1 MDSQHSSSKLPVIR
15 AIPALPAGKGISR
28 IAIGSSAFCF
38 VTLKNQ
44 AAPKCSPRARPNAQ
58 QFAGVAHS
66 TKSLRRKG
74 HLPSGCRRRT
84 SSNWL
89 APRGAQT
96 EKTRIVDRRQ
106 RTPCRACKKYAR
118 AAKAAEIRI
127 VRQPRRSWEHDMAST
142 TFNSL
147 WRRLQSGGRDLVQN
161 WWLFTLRG
169 VLGIIFGIL
178 ALIFPGPT
186 ILSLVLLF
194 SAYMLVDGIF
204 GIISAVRAIRRRE
217 DRWGLLIFQGL
228 LDIATGVVAFLWPG
242 LTVVAFVW
250 LIAAWAIVSG
260 GLMTAA
266 GFRLNMDHGRWWL
279 VLGGL
284 LSLAYGVLLI
294 ITPLIGAVV
303 FTWWLGAYALVFG
316 VALVIFSLKLRS
328 RQHERVSPTA
338 VGTAA

>member
-1 MDSQHSSSKLPVIR
+1 
-15 AIPALPAGKGISR
+15 
-28 IAIGSSAFCF
+28 
-38 VTLKNQ
+38 
-44 AAPKCSPRARPNAQ
+44 
-58 QFAGVAHS
+58 
-66 TKSLRRKG
+66 
-74 HLPSGCRRRT
+74 
-84 SSNWL
+84 
-89 APRGAQT
+89 
-96 EKTRIVDRRQ
+96 
-106 RTPCRACKKYAR
+106 
-118 AAKAAEIRI
+118 
-127 VRQPRRSWEHDMAST
+127 MAST
-142 TFNSL
+142 AFNST
-147 WRRLQSGGRDLVQN
+147 SGVGSSPSAETLVQN

-204 GIISAVRAIRRRE
+204 GIISAVRAIRRKE
-217 DRWGLLIFQGL
+217 DRWGLLIFEGL

-266 GFRLNMDHGRWWL
+266 GFRLNIEHGRWWL

>member
-1 MDSQHSSSKLPVIR
+1 
-15 AIPALPAGKGISR
+15 
-28 IAIGSSAFCF
+28 
-38 VTLKNQ
+38 
-44 AAPKCSPRARPNAQ
+44 
-58 QFAGVAHS
+58 
-66 TKSLRRKG
+66 
-74 HLPSGCRRRT
+74 
-84 SSNWL
+84 
-89 APRGAQT
+89 
-96 EKTRIVDRRQ
+96 
-106 RTPCRACKKYAR
+106 
-118 AAKAAEIRI
+118 
-127 VRQPRRSWEHDMAST
+127 MAST
-142 TFNSL
+142 TFNT
-147 WRRLQSGGRDLVQN
+147 SGIGSGPAAETLVQN

-204 GIISAVRAIRRRE
+204 GIISAVRAIRRKE
-217 DRWGLLIFQGL
+217 DRWGLLIFEGL
-228 LDIATGVVAFLWPG
+228 LSVATGILAFLWPG

-250 LIAAWAIVSG
+250 LIAAWAIISG

-266 GFRLNMDHGRWWL
+266 GFRLNIEHGQWWL

-303 FTWWLGAYALVFG
+303 LTWWLGAYALVFG

>member
-1 MDSQHSSSKLPVIR
+1 
-15 AIPALPAGKGISR
+15 
-28 IAIGSSAFCF
+28 
-38 VTLKNQ
+38 
-44 AAPKCSPRARPNAQ
+44 
-58 QFAGVAHS
+58 
-66 TKSLRRKG
+66 
-74 HLPSGCRRRT
+74 
-84 SSNWL
+84 
-89 APRGAQT
+89 
-96 EKTRIVDRRQ
+96 
-106 RTPCRACKKYAR
+106 
-118 AAKAAEIRI
+118 
-127 VRQPRRSWEHDMAST
+127 MAST
-142 TFNSL
+142 TFNSTFGVG
-147 WRRLQSGGRDLVQN
+147 SSPAAETLVQN

-204 GIISAVRAIRRRE
+204 GIISAVRAIRRKE
-217 DRWGLLIFQGL
+217 DRWGLLIFEGL

-266 GFRLNMDHGRWWL
+266 GFRLNIEHGRWWL

>member
-1 MDSQHSSSKLPVIR
+1 
-15 AIPALPAGKGISR
+15 
-28 IAIGSSAFCF
+28 
-38 VTLKNQ
+38 
-44 AAPKCSPRARPNAQ
+44 
-58 QFAGVAHS
+58 
-66 TKSLRRKG
+66 
-74 HLPSGCRRRT
+74 
-84 SSNWL
+84 
-89 APRGAQT
+89 
-96 EKTRIVDRRQ
+96 
-106 RTPCRACKKYAR
+106 
-118 AAKAAEIRI
+118 
-127 VRQPRRSWEHDMAST
+127 MAST
-142 TFNSL
+142 TFNST
-147 WRRLQSGGRDLVQN
+147 SGVGSGPAAETLVQN

-204 GIISAVRAIRRRE
+204 GIISAVRAIRRKE
-217 DRWGLLIFQGL
+217 DRWGLLIFEGL
-228 LDIATGVVAFLWPG
+228 LDIATGAVAFLWPG
-242 LTVVAFVW
+242 LTVVAFIW

-266 GFRLNMDHGRWWL
+266 GFRLNIEHGRWWL

-303 FTWWLGAYALVFG
+303 LTWWLGAYALVFG